1 MDPNNPWQQNVPSFS
16 FTDYDPED
24 TNFYAA
30 MQSPRPGFSSQRESS
45 FHEKVKGVV
54 RTFNH
59 GMDMLPPNVERTVG
73 GLRNQLNTSDASKR
87 PHRDKKTGQD
97 TMIPVDER
105 ARDRQNYYYLNEM
118 QKALAD
124 GRCANTDLYAAV
136 SGAMERFNTNR
147 DRRGSRGFATAEQLL
162 NSGTS
167 GQRPGGYVQYQP
179 PGGHSAG
186 SSGGQQHT
194 R

>member
-1 MDPNNPWQQNVPSFS
+1 MDPNNPWQSNVPSFS
-16 FTDYDPED
+16 FTDYDPQE

-30 MQSPRPGFSSQRESS
+30 MQSPQPGFSSQRELS
-45 FHEKVKGVV
+45 FHDQVKGVV
-54 RTFNH
+54 STFDG
-59 GMDMLPPNVERTVG
+59 GMDVLPPGVETAVG
-73 GLRNQLNTSDASKR
+73 KLKNRLDVSEHPTR
-87 PHRDKKTGQD
+87 PYRDKKTGQEV
-97 TMIPVDER
+97 MIEVSLR
-105 ARDRQNYYYLNEM
+105 TRDRQNYYYLNEM
-118 QKALAD
+118 QKALAA
-124 GRCANTDLYAAV
+124 GRCANTALYVAV

-147 DRRGSRGFATAEQLL
+147 DRRSPRGVATAEQLL

-167 GQRPGGYVQYQP
+167 GQQPGGYLPYRP